1 MKEQNLGTNYVANEQ
16 TTSLHRGTRKKAT
29 SSLPLPNIDKYGWNV
44 TIEVKQVP
52 D

>member
-1 MKEQNLGTNYVANEQ
+1 MKEQNLGTIYVANEQ
-16 TTSLHRGTRKKAT
+16 LLCIGGKRKRAT